1 MKPLILIAIF
11 CFPLF
16 AEAQHYERYY
26 DYLWQPCDATTARF
40 YAELNK
46 QDSLWKREVYFIHE
60 RSMQMSGTYTDTS
73 CKIAE
78 GLFYY
83 YHPNKSLQSTG
94 SYKHGKKEG
103 LWLGFYPN
111 GIISDSSIYIS
122 GNKIGVSYAWH
133 SNGYLRDSAVWG
145 IDGAGVEVSWFDNGN
160 PAAAGRYGA
169 GYKQNGKWQYFHKN
183 GKLSALESY
192 NNGVLTDKQYFDE
205 NGNGMPDTTNKDSEA
220 VFPGGTKAWSKY
232 LDKSLYF
239 PTQYKFENADK
250 AVVVVSAVIDEEGNM
265 TDVTINTP
273 LYPAFDDIAMKAV
286 KKSPKWQPA
295 MQHNRRVKYR
305 IMQAVYFEQNR

>member
-26 DYLWQPCDATTARF
+26 DYLGHPCDATTARF
-40 YAELNK
+40 YSELNK
-46 QDSLWKREVYFIHE
+46 KDSLWKREDYFIHE
-60 RSMQMSGTYTDTS
+60 RSMQMSGSYTDTS

-94 SYKHGKKEG
+94 SYKNGKKEG

-145 IDGAGVEVSWFDNGN
+145 IDGGGVEVSWFDNGN
-160 PAAAGRYGA
+160 PAAAGRYSA
-169 GYKQNGKWQYFHKN
+169 GYNQNGKWQYFHKN
-183 GKLSALESY
+183 GKLSALENY

-205 NGNGMPDTTNKDSEA
+205 NGNGMPDTTNKDREA
-220 VFPGGTKAWSKY
+220 VFPGGNKAWSKY